1 MALEYAPYNFEIIAA
16 WIWLGFMLIYLVFF
30 PFQRCLVLYKFADIG
45 NIVLILGMHA
55 MNIALIISGLAQ
67 VGQHD
72 IWSTKHPVNIL
83 QSFHLPLFVILAF
96 LVCLLSR

>member
-1 MALEYAPYNFEIIAA
+1 MVLIAMALEYAPYNFEIIAA

-72 IWSTKHPVNIL
+72 I
-83 QSFHLPLFVILAF
+83 
-96 LVCLLSR
+96 